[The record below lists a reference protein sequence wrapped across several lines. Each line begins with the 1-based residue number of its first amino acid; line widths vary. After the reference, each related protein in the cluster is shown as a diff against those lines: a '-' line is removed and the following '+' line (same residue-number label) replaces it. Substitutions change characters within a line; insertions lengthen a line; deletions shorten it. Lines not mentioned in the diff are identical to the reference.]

1 MRPAREEE
9 MATAPSWDA
18 TKFLEA
24 LSPEQREAIAV
35 VRRVVLKHLP
45 SGYVER
51 LSGKFI
57 NYEVPLERYPKT
69 YNGHPLMFAALT
81 SQKNYCV
88 LYLVSAYQDPKAERA
103 LRAGFKSAGKKL
115 DMGKSCI
122 RFRDAD
128 DLALDVI
135 GSVVRD
141 SPLKAFIAQHEA
153 ARGTT
158 AKSAT
163 KAAATKAKRR

>member
-1 MRPAREEE
+1 
-9 MATAPSWDA
+9 MATAPSSEA

-24 LSPEQREAIAV
+24 LPLDQREALAA

-57 NYEVPLERYPKT
+57 NYEVPLERYPET
-69 YNGHPLMFAALT
+69 YNGQPLMFAALT
-81 SQKNYCV
+81 PQKNYCA
-88 LYLVSAYQDPKAERA
+88 LYLVSAYQDPSAERA
-103 LRAGFKSAGKKL
+103 LRAGFKAAGKKL
-115 DMGKSCI
+115 DMGKSCV
-122 RFRDAD
+122 RFREAA

-153 ARGTT
+153 ARG
-158 AKSAT
+158 
-163 KAAATKAKRR
+163 AATKPVAKNAATTRAKRRRTT